1 MAVLPVRI
9 FPDPVLMEKAA
20 PVEGVTAEVGAFI
33 DDLLET
39 MRCSPGGVGIAAP
52 QVGML
57 RRIVIVDVSAHRRG
71 SQEQNH
77 GLLVLI
83 KPEILAMGGKQVVR
97 EGCMSVPDYTANV
110 QRAQWVLVD
119 ALGRDG
125 ERRIIESIGFEAVAI
140 QHEMDHLDGVL
151 ILERTSRDQ
160 RKEAMRIL
168 RDGPESAAA

>member
-1 MAVLPVRI
+1 MAVLPIRV
-9 FPDPVLMEKAA
+9 FPDPVLKEKAA
-20 PVEGVTAEVGAFI
+20 PVEGATNVVSSFV

-39 MRCSPGGVGIAAP
+39 MRISPGSVGIAAP

-57 RRIVIVDVSAHRRG
+57 WRIVIVDVSAHRRG
-71 SQEQNH
+71 STEQNH
-77 GLLVLI
+77 GLLILLN
-83 KPEILAMGGKQVVR
+83 PEILAMGGKQIVR

-140 QHEMDHLDGVL
+140 QHEMDHLDG
-151 ILERTSRDQ
+151 ILFLDRVASVKTDLFR
-160 RKEAMRIL
+160 RKKYR
-168 RDGPESAAA
+168 

>member
-9 FPDPVLMEKAA
+9 FPDPILKEKAA
-20 PVEGVTAEVGAFI
+20 PVEGVTAEVAAFI
-33 DDLLET
+33 DDLLDT
-39 MRCSPGGVGIAAP
+39 MRISPGGVGIAAP

-71 SQEQNH
+71 SQEQNN
-77 GLLVLI
+77 GLLVLLN
-83 KPEILAMGGKQVVR
+83 PEILAMGGKQIVR

-125 ERRIIESIGFEAVAI
+125 ERKIIESIGFEAVAI

-151 ILERTSRDQ
+151 FLDRVVSVKTDLFR
-160 RKEAMRIL
+160 RKKYR
-168 RDGPESAAA
+168 